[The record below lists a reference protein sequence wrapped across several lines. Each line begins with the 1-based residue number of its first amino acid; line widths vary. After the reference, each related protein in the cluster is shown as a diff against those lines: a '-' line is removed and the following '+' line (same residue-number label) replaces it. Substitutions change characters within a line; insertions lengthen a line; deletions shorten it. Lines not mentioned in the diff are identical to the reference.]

1 MAVHIVFW
9 KTTTYHPINVGCG
22 VQNRYKNFSSGR
34 LDLIIDIERIENE
47 YIRASETGC

>member
-22 VQNRYKNFSSGR
+22 VRNRYKKFLKWEIR
-34 LDLIIDIERIENE
+34 LNIKFILFYRE
-47 YIRASETGC
+47 IRFDN